1 MTVNEFQNSTTP
13 TPIITT
19 ICNPKQPDSKMAKQ
33 GTKQPQSVISGYL
46 DRGRYVMHDSR
57 IKMSFVVFVL
67 QILLCRSNGAPH
79 AGALVPFTY
88 AGAEHKQTFLAPS
101 RIFEFSNLKRRRVKI
116 KQEYKANGAGLG
128 SAVWDGSF
136 VLSEYMQRE
145 VDVNK
150 KCIVEVGCGLGLVS
164 VVLGMSGEENFII
177 ATDGDSKLFPL
188 LKKNFEHNLGTK
200 KVNEKIAIQKLKW
213 GNFSEMDLVIDKC
226 KEKNGIDLIVAAD
239 VVFEH
244 DPEKKNV
251 TDGLHLANATFR
263 LLHDTLEYLS
273 VRTNKIHGKV
283 PKIYLAYKQR
293 YSREGSF
300 FALAK
305 KSFHASIVP
314 RRKIHR
320 DFIKAKIKIFE
331 FVLKTKISN
340 PVSEE
345 KRTDL

>member
-1 MTVNEFQNSTTP
+1 MRSKAHNSHSP
-13 TPIITT
+13 YLGRGHYGM
-19 ICNPKQPDSKMAKQ
+19 CDGSMK
-33 GTKQPQSVISGYL
+33 ISF
-46 DRGRYVMHDSR
+46 
-57 IKMSFVVFVL
+57 IVFVL
-67 QILLCRSNGAPH
+67 QILLCRSTGTPH
-79 AGALVPFTY
+79 AGASSSHALVPFTY
-88 AGAEHKQTFLAPS
+88 AGAEHKQTFLAPT
-101 RIFEFSNLKRRRVKI
+101 RIFEFSNLKKRRVKI

-300 FALAK
+300 FALAQ
-305 KSFHASIVP
+305 KSFYASIVP
-314 RRKIHR
+314 KRKIHR
-320 DFIKAKIKIFE
+320 DFLRAKIKIFE
-331 FVLKTKISN
+331 FTLKTEIGS

-345 KRTDL
+345 KMTDL